1 MLADVSKTCAAAS
14 RYVGA
19 GAVGAG
25 AGSTAAGPAGASA
38 ATSGLC
44 QLSPGVSRARRALGG
59 RVPDLDDP
67 LVDVDGDRLRPVG
80 LGVSLGVGL
89 AVGLVSVFAV
99 DVDAEPGADDDHAIA
114 LGADHERMS
123 GLPVRHAEPHLAHLD
138 PRRAVL
144 EPHDARSAEHRLDAS
159 FERQP
164 ARSGREQ
171 ALALGG
177 RLQVPARRQLRCA
190 GPEPKGSGQH
200 QRGGARHAAGEP
212 EPSPR
217 ARRQHRHGDRA
228 PTPPQRHVVGAAQRR
243 LVQRA
248 PQLGRDLVRTVGP
261 AVLRGHR
268 TLFLAIAIS
277 SARA

>member
-1 MLADVSKTCAAAS
+1 M
-14 RYVGA
+14 R
-19 GAVGAG
+19 
-25 AGSTAAGPAGASA
+25 AAGCLPACRRLRGGAD
-38 ATSGLC
+38 
-44 QLSPGVSRARRALGG
+44 GVEIARCGRARCGRRLDRGGPRRRLRGDLGALPALAGREPRQAALGG

-67 LVDVDGDRLRPVG
+67 LVDVDRDRLRPI
-80 LGVSLGVGL
+80 GL
-89 AVGLVSVFAV
+89 AVGFVGLAV

-114 LGADHERMS
+114 LGADDERVS

-144 EPHDARSAEHRLDAS
+144 EPHDARSAEHRLDAP

-164 ARSGREQ
+164 ARSGR
-171 ALALGG
+171 AGLSLLAAAFS
-177 RLQVPARRQLRCA
+177 VPARRQLRRVR
-190 GPEPKGSGQH
+190 PEPERSGQH
-200 QRGGARHAAGEP
+200 QRGGGRHAAGEP
-212 EPSPR
+212 EPAPR

-228 PTPPQRHVVGAAQRR
+228 PTPSQRHVVGAAQRR
-243 LVQRA
+243 LVERA
-248 PQLGRDLVRTVGP
+248 PQLGRDLVRAVGP